1 MDRNEI
7 YKLLLNY
14 AKGVKAD
21 TTIAEQVMGV
31 GKAIQILDRE
41 IRIVI
46 DSEQRV
52 KYNKLEEKINRRYDS
67 AN

>member
-7 YKLLLNY
+7 YRLLMNF
-14 AKGVKAD
+14 AKKVKAD

-31 GKAIQILDRE
+31 GKAIHILDRE

-46 DSEQRV
+46 NSEQRN
-52 KYNKLEEKINRRYDS
+52 KYNNLVEKINRMS
-67 AN
+67 S

>member
-7 YKLLLNY
+7 YRLLMNF
-14 AKGVKAD
+14 AKKVKAD

-31 GKAIQILDRE
+31 GKAIHILDRE

-46 DSEQRV
+46 NSEQRN
-52 KYNKLEEKINRRYDS
+52 KYNNLVEKINRMTS
-67 AN
+67 

>member
-1 MDRNEI
+1 MSRNEV
-7 YKLLLNY
+7 YKLMMNF

-21 TTIAEQVMGV
+21 TTIAEQVMGI

-46 DSEQRV
+46 DEEQRV
-52 KYNKLEEKINRRYDS
+52 KYNKLVNKIEKEYMIWT
-67 AN
+67 